1 MTKVVGY
8 VHAFCINNSLKLT
21 VVYGDIKPRRKVFT
35 EVEEAAFSLVNI
47 SWANEMTVS
56 HTSGNDKRHVT
67 GKLGTGRSILSDG

>member
-8 VHAFCINNSLKLT
+8 VHSFCIKCLKLPSIRG
-21 VVYGDIKPRRKVFT
+21 GDVKPRRKVFT

-56 HTSGNDKRHVT
+56 HTSGYDK
-67 GKLGTGRSILSDG
+67 